1 MKPIAL
7 SLSKFDQESINED
20 SVYATSS
27 IIAVSDG
34 AGGGG
39 LYAEKWSA
47 YLLENIPKQPI
58 TSFEDLDCWIESIWE
73 PFYNDCEAIAK
84 KSGGL
89 FLDKFYDEGSF
100 ATLAVAWKVSNDVVK
115 WMSYGDSVVFHY
127 NMRTGILEHSF
138 TSLSDFNNSPYLINC
153 KDPLN
158 VKGFRTGVFNIT
170 DDSYLFCTSDALAFY
185 ILLIYELSQC
195 SIYHYDLEKLELL
208 NGKNAQHL
216 KCAMLQKEGFKTSIK
231 KLLNC
236 RTEINLERHIRKLLK
251 LGLIS
256 VDDYSIAIIH

>member
-7 SLSKFDQESINED
+7 SLSKFDQESVNED

-47 YLLENIPKQPI
+47 YLIENIPKQPI
-58 TSFEDLDCWIESIWE
+58 TTFEELDSWIESIWE
-73 PFYNDCEAIAK
+73 PFYNDCEVVAK

-89 FLDKFYDEGSF
+89 LLDKFYDEGSF
-100 ATLAVAWKVSNDVVK
+100 ATLAVAWKESNHVVK

-127 NMRTGILEHSF
+127 NMRIGILEHSF
-138 TSLSDFNNSPYLINC
+138 TSLSDFNNPPYLINC
-153 KDPLN
+153 KDPLDEN
-158 VKGFRTGVFNIT
+158 GFRTGVFNIT
-170 DDSYLFCTSDALAFY
+170 EDSYLFCASDALAFY

-195 SIYHYDLEKLELL
+195 SIYHYDLEKLELS
-208 NGKNAQHL
+208 NGKNVQHL
-216 KCAMLQKEGFKTSIK
+216 KCAMLQKMDFETSIK

-236 RTEINLERHIRKLLK
+236 RTKINLERHIRKLLK

-256 VDDYSIAIIH
+256 IDDYSIATIH